1 MFRLFNR
8 LTRERQTL
16 CLLAPIIAVLFI
28 LPLGARASVCDQ
40 NTILTFVAND
50 PGGSYIAGAK
60 VDVYEQTTDANGN
73 TKPGKRFTGA
83 TTDAVLGQAKLSW
96 RNSAVSSGTYAI
108 RVQTVNKDKAS
119 FWFYDINLAC
129 GQTTSLNKTLSGLN
143 ITFRDSGGDILTN
156 TNFAIY
162 SQLRNNGGS
171 LDAAKDE
178 FMMSGSSGNSGR
190 VKIYLPQGSVRSL
203 DRSGPDVYVLE
214 VNHGGMK
221 SYFYGLTV
229 HDGQLTNVDY
239 YLSVLKVRLKDANNK
254 SAVGAKVEV
263 FNQDVDLNNEYKK
276 GSKVGDFTIAD
287 NGYGSM
293 EISSGLYALGVKGSD
308 GQYQYFWDISVADG
322 RTSEYL
328 LNLNESATVASTCND
343 KANVTVTLRT
353 VKGDII
359 PGLKFELYEQNV
371 DANGLPYAGAK
382 VANATIPASGF
393 STVSFK
399 PNAEKYY
406 ALKVWDKRSDVGDF
420 WFFSALKLDCG
431 AAKSLTKTIPA
442 VQVILRDGDGN
453 LKRNYNFFLSA
464 QAYDA
469 DNNPVIANNSLV
481 ANLQTNS
488 GGQAWVYVSP
498 YNPYRRGQSG
508 IYALST
514 KDANNNIVNFF
525 NITPTNS
532 ADYVFEGQTSGLS
545 GILRDGRG
553 RALANKSVALYSY
566 SLDGG
571 VKRLGSSLVTA
582 KTEANGSFSFEYP
595 AGTYALV
602 TDDDFGQKNIF
613 WGVGVKAGSSAQTL
627 TMNLTNFSL
636 ADTLGEGVSSDPQIK
651 IYALSLGSSGRY
663 FRDREVGNLK
673 LSGGNASKILAAGS
687 YLAVYTGKGDKE
699 YATAFYAAN
708 GKSQNIPIIIGSKSV
723 ISSGQT
729 FSVSVSGSSGVSG
742 GSAAASGGSTLPN
755 LRGRIL
761 LQVEG
766 HGEAWYVDTASGSK
780 YYLGRP
786 ADAFNIMRSLAL
798 GISNSDFAAVYNN
811 PSSWRNLAGK
821 ILLKTQDSGKAYY
834 FDPIKLQLY
843 YLGRPADAFNVMRSL
858 GLGITNSNLDKIA
871 TGNK

>member
-1 MFRLFNR
+1 MFILFNR

-16 CLLAPIIAVLFI
+16 WLIAPIIAVLFI
-28 LPLGARASVCDQ
+28 LPLGVKASVCDQ

-60 VDVYEQTTDANGN
+60 IDIYEQTIDANGN
-73 TKPGKRFTGA
+73 TKPDKRFTGG
-83 TTDAVLGQAKLSW
+83 TTDAVLGRAKLSW
-96 RNSAVSSGTYAI
+96 RNSAEDSATYAI
-108 RVQTVNKDKAS
+108 RVRTVNKDNAS

-129 GQTTSLNKTLSGLN
+129 GETTSLSKTLSGFN
-143 ITFRDSGGDILTN
+143 ITFRDSNGDVLTK
-156 TNFAIY
+156 TNFSIY
-162 SQLRNNGGS
+162 SQLRNSSGG
-171 LDAAKDE
+171 LEAAKDE
-178 FMMSGSSGNSGR
+178 LLVSGNSGNSGR
-190 VKIYLPQGSVRSL
+190 VKVYLPQGSVRSL
-203 DRSGPDVYVLE
+203 DNFGADVYVLE

-221 SYFYGLTV
+221 SYFYGLTA

-239 YLSVLKVRLKDANNK
+239 YLSVLKVRLKDANDK
-254 SAVGAKVEV
+254 SAVGVKVEV

-276 GSKVGDFTIAD
+276 GSKVGDFIIAD

-293 EISSGLYALGVKGSD
+293 EISSGVFAIGVKGSD

-322 RTSEYL
+322 RTTEYL
-328 LNLNESATVASTCND
+328 LNLNESAAGFSACSDKASVTVA
-343 KANVTVTLRT
+343 LRT
-353 VKGDII
+353 IKGDII

-371 DANGLPYAGAK
+371 DANGLPYVGAK
-382 VANATIPASGF
+382 VAGATIPSSGF

-399 PNAEKYY
+399 PNADKYY

-442 VQVILRDGDGN
+442 VQVILRDGAGN
-453 LKRNYNFFLSA
+453 LKNNYSFSLSA

-469 DNNPVIANNSLV
+469 DNNPVIADNGLI
-481 ANLQTNS
+481 ANLKTNS

-514 KDANNNIVNFF
+514 KDGNNNVVNFF
-525 NITPTNS
+525 NITPTDS
-532 ADYVFEGQTSGLS
+532 ADYVFEGQTSGVS
-545 GILRDGRG
+545 GVLHDGRG
-553 RALANKSVALYSY
+553 RAMANKTVALYSY

-582 KTEANGSFSFEYP
+582 KTDAGGSFSFEYP
-595 AGTYALV
+595 TGTYALV

-613 WGVGVKAGSSAQTL
+613 WGIGVKTGSSSQTL

-636 ADTLGEGVSSDPQIK
+636 SDTLGEGVSSNPLIK
-651 IYALSLGSSGRY
+651 LYALSLGSSGRY
-663 FRDREVGNLK
+663 FRDREVGNFK
-673 LSGGNASKILAAGS
+673 LSNGSGSKILAAGP
-687 YLAVYTGKGDKE
+687 YLAVYTGKGNKE
-699 YATAFYAAN
+699 YATAFYASN
-708 GKSQNIPIIIGSKSV
+708 GKSQNISIIIGSNYV
-723 ISSGQT
+723 INSGQT
-729 FSVSVSGSSGVSG
+729 FNVSVSGATGVSG
-742 GSAAASGGSTLPN
+742 GSAPTSSGSSLPN

-786 ADAFNIMRSLAL
+786 ADAFKIMRSLAL

-811 PSSWRNLAGK
+811 PYSWRNLAGK